1 MVAELK
7 RAQVKAGH
15 ISFTDKTVREIMTTE
30 VVTLSA
36 DDTLRLAYDIMA
48 LANLR
53 FFPVL
58 QAEKIIGVVSWV
70 DLMRAS
76 LASAVRRG
84 QQPLREALGSVAI
97 RDVTMGSPINISAN
111 LTIREAARIMV
122 EKRAECL
129 LVVEG
134 EALIGLATRT
144 DLLRE
149 VAKS

>member
-36 DDTLRLAYDIMA
+36 DDTLAYDIMA

>member
-1 MVAELK
+1 MLTA
-7 RAQVKAGH
+7 
-15 ISFTDKTVREIMTTE
+15 REIMTTE

-36 DDTLRLAYDIMA
+36 DDTLRLAYDLMA

-58 QAEKIIGVVSWV
+58 QAEKITGVVSWV

-84 QQPLREALGSVAI
+84 QKPLREAFGTVAI
-97 RDVTMGSPINISAN
+97 RDVTMGSPISISAN
-111 LTIREAARIMV
+111 LTIRDAARIMV
-122 EKRAECL
+122 EKHAECL